1 MAPVIAFTPH
11 SPEHAH
17 RPDAGQRS
25 ASWAWRPN
33 GGFFVSSAND
43 EEASMKRLASSLL
56 VSTGLLVLMLAFSA
70 SNTQAVGGP
79 GVSSPVELDATTA
92 AQDHVVLERRFESTR
107 GPCTPDLG
115 VPTNRVFPDGT
126 REFFV
131 VPAGK
136 AFVLTDL
143 EGEITERLG
152 ATWFTGTIGYLNA
165 TLTGT
170 AANQYVRA
178 RAPLNAEAVSAGIA
192 TMKLHLESGAVADS
206 GAAVC
211 LSAIVVEKNGF
222 RSANVGTDVRVY
234 GYLIAH

>member
-1 MAPVIAFTPH
+1 M
-11 SPEHAH
+11 
-17 RPDAGQRS
+17 
-25 ASWAWRPN
+25 
-33 GGFFVSSAND
+33 
-43 EEASMKRLASSLL
+43 
-56 VSTGLLVLMLAFSA
+56 LMLTFSA

-79 GVSSPVELDATTA
+79 GMSSTEELTGA
-92 AQDHVVLERRFESTR
+92 AAAEDHVVLERRFDATR

-143 EGEITERLG
+143 EGEITEKFG
-152 ATWFTGTIGYLNA
+152 ATWFVGTIGYLNA

-170 AANQYVRA
+170 VANQHVRA
-178 RAPLNAEAVSAGIA
+178 RASLDANAVSAGIA

-211 LSAIVVEKNGF
+211 LSAIVVEKMGF
-222 RSANVGTDVRVY
+222 RSANLGTDVRVY
-234 GYLIAH
+234 GYLIER